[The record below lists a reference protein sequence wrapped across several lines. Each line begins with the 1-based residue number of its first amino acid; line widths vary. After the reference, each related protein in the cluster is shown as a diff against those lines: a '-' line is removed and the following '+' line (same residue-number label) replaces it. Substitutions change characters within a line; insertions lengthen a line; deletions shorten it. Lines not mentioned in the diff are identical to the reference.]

1 MDVEN
6 RIKELVDI
14 LNKYSKAYYIDN
26 SPLVS
31 DVEYDRLYK
40 ELEDLEK
47 KYPEYTKNFTDFS
60 NMRFLLGLIN
70 YKVST

>member
-47 KYPEYTKNFTDFS
+47 KIS
-60 NMRFLLGLIN
+60 
-70 YKVST
+70 

>member
-26 SPLVS
+26 LPLS
-31 DVEYDRLYK
+31 
-40 ELEDLEK
+40 
-47 KYPEYTKNFTDFS
+47 
-60 NMRFLLGLIN
+60 
-70 YKVST
+70 

>member
-6 RIKELVDI
+6 RIIELVDI

-47 KYPEYTKNFTDFS
+47 NIL
-60 NMRFLLGLIN
+60 NMLWKIVLL
-70 YKVST
+70 KQ

>member
-1 MDVEN
+1 MDVDN

-47 KYPEYTKNFTDFS
+47 KYPEYVMEDSPTKTVGIKHNNIISF
-60 NMRFLLGLIN
+60 
-70 YKVST
+70 K